1 MRSDSKPRLVKTS
14 IWDTLS
20 LKSKQAY
27 QRKGIRYIL
36 KVGMKM
42 SFEIPK
48 NSFLLWH
55 YRRCNKSKTF
65 SFQGKTYHYHIHPY
79 CTSWKNERAV
89 VIPVFND
96 ILKEFQAKRKKVLEV
111 GNTLS
116 YVYPVSHDI
125 LDKYE
130 IADGVINEDVVT
142 FSPGKHYDLIFSVVS
157 MQCIGW
163 DEVPRDSTK
172 ILATLKNLNRLLTPD
187 GQLVISMGLGY
198 NPEMDELLKKGVLGF
213 DKIFYLKRISE
224 LEWKEV
230 AYKDIEDAKYDESV
244 PTSTVLA
251 ICISNKK

>member
-1 MRSDSKPRLVKTS
+1 VKTS

-27 QRKGIRYIL
+27 ERKGIGYLL
-36 KVGMKM
+36 KVGIKM
-42 SFEIPK
+42 SLEIPK
-48 NSFLLWH
+48 NSILLWY
-55 YRRCNKSKTF
+55 YRRANRSKTF
-65 SFQGKTYHYHIHPY
+65 SFQGKTYHYLVHPY

-89 VIPVFND
+89 VIPIFND
-96 ILKEFQAKRKKVLEV
+96 ILKQCEAKGKKVLEV

-142 FSPGKHYDLIFSVVS
+142 FNPGKQYDLIFSVVS

-172 ILATLKNLNRLLTPD
+172 ILATLKNLNRLLTSD
-187 GQLVISMGLGY
+187 GQLLLGLGLGY
-198 NPEMDELLKKGVLGF
+198 NPEMDKLLKKGVLGF
-213 DKIFYLKRISE
+213 DKVIYLKRISE
-224 LEWKEV
+224 LQWKEV
-230 AYKDIEDAKYDESV
+230 ASKDIEDANYDESV
-244 PTSTVLA
+244 PTSTLLA
-251 ICISNKK
+251 ICMSNKK

>member
-1 MRSDSKPRLVKTS
+1 VKTS
-14 IWDTLS
+14 IWDTLY

-27 QRKGIRYIL
+27 ERKGIRYML
-36 KVGMKM
+36 KVGIKM
-42 SFEIPK
+42 SLEIRK
-48 NSFLLWH
+48 NSIFLWY
-55 YRRCNKSKTF
+55 YRRGNKSKTF
-65 SFQGKTYHYHIHPY
+65 LFQGKTYHYLIHPY

-89 VIPVFND
+89 VIPIFKD
-96 ILKEFQAKRKKVLEV
+96 ILKKCEDKGKKILEV

-130 IADGVINEDVVT
+130 IVDGVINEDVVT
-142 FSPGKHYDLIFSVVS
+142 FSPGKQYDMIFSVVS

-172 ILATLKNLNRLLTPD
+172 ILGTLKNLNKLLTPD
-187 GQLVISMGLGY
+187 GQLLLSLGLGY
-198 NPEMDELLKKGVLGF
+198 NPEMDKLLKKGVLGF

-230 AYKDIEDAKYDESV
+230 AHEDIEDAKYDESV
-244 PTSTVLA
+244 PTSTILA